1 MKYKHIII
9 PCILLLC
16 SFILRLLLISKGPF
30 SIDCFDLALKA
41 EKTYSSGQ
49 LQYMFGPGYPFAII
63 LGAMFIWLFN
73 AFNISSPIFAVNMMS
88 VVTGS
93 LAVFFFYRISESIT
107 DQKSAIFGTVL
118 FSLNPIV
125 LGYSVYGT
133 SNAPTLLWLCV
144 SVYFLIISR
153 ENKDS
158 LKNLLLSAVFFGL
171 LGGTRLQDMI
181 FLSIPIASL
190 LFISKKA
197 YRIRRIFV
205 FFLTA
210 VSVSILFYLPF
221 VLTDMRI
228 EYLSQLTRFR
238 ALNVPTYSWDFTKE
252 SFFKIHIYLLNAL
265 LPIGLITSLYGLFIL
280 VRNKNPFTL
289 FLLLWFFIPFEI
301 TIRFATTYSRYLLIP
316 IVPLS
321 IAAGACLSYLFSK
334 GRIFKMASILILCR
348 IFYFSFLPMYKLLD
362 FRHHRSVII
371 EYCKWINGITEKN
384 AFMISCDD
392 RSFINHYGDR
402 EIISRPMDSF
412 HISREQLEEFK
423 TRLDEK
429 LEEGYPVYIT
439 AIGLYDYS
447 PNGEFTSFMELHYR
461 IKYAGKGLYE
471 DWHSGAE
478 DRRIFYNSLYKVT
491 KK

>member
-1 MKYKHIII
+1 MRHRNIII
-9 PCILLLC
+9 PCFLLLG

-30 SIDCFDLALKA
+30 SIDCFDLALKS
-41 EKTYSSGQ
+41 ERTFSSGQ
-49 LQYMFGPGYPFAII
+49 LQYMFGPGYPLAII

-73 AFNISSPIFAVNMMS
+73 AFNISSPVFAVNMMS

-93 LAVFFFYRISESIT
+93 LAVFFFYKVSKSIT

-118 FSLNPIV
+118 FSINPIV

-144 SVYFLIISR
+144 SVYFLILSR

-158 LKNLLLSAVFFGL
+158 LKNLLISAIFFGL

-190 LFISKKA
+190 LFLSERSC
-197 YRIRRIFV
+197 RIRRVFV

-210 VSVSILFYLPF
+210 VSVSILFYIPF
-221 VLTDMRI
+221 ILTDRKV
-228 EYLSQLTRFR
+228 EYLSQLTKFR

-265 LPIGLITSLYGLFIL
+265 LPLGLIISLSGLFIL
-280 VRNKNPFTL
+280 ARKKNPFSL
-289 FLLLWFFIPFEI
+289 FLLLWFFIPFSI

-321 IAAGACLSYLFSK
+321 IAAGACLSYFFNK

-348 IFYFSFLPMYKLLD
+348 IFYTSFLPMYKLLD
-362 FRHHRSVII
+362 FRHNRSVII
-371 EYCKWINGITEKN
+371 EYCKWINDNTEKN
-384 AFMISCDD
+384 AFVISCDD
-392 RSFINHYGDR
+392 GSFINYYGYR
-402 EIISRPMDSF
+402 ELVSRPMDSF
-412 HISREQLEEFK
+412 HIGMEQLEEFK
-423 TRLDEK
+423 TRLDKK

-447 PNGEFTSFMELHYR
+447 PNGEFTSFMELYYR
-461 IKYAGKGLYE
+461 IKYVGKGLYE
-471 DWHSGAE
+471 DWHGGAE
-478 DRRIFYNSLYKVT
+478 ARRIFYNPLYKVT